1 MPDYP
6 SLSRIG
12 WVIAMRLESEVGLD
26 VSVLEAVLA
35 CGDAEARMTLARQL
49 AALVAGPESPQ
60 IERDQVVP
68 ILLKITTDSDPVV
81 RRVLAVELA
90 NIKNL
95 HADLIFSIIAD
106 EDAIALPFLLQTPA
120 LNAWHMQAILR
131 VGDDGRQAAVAR
143 RKDLTPDAVAY
154 IVKAATAA
162 AVIALLEN
170 RAVKLE
176 AVDVRQIYQ
185 RLGKAGDVVEKL
197 LARPDLPLDIRILQA
212 KRAAVRMR
220 QMMAERN
227 WMPANDASELVADAE
242 EVAILNV
249 LAEASE
255 HERREAMNFL
265 ATQNMLTPSLIVRA
279 ACLGEMQIVSAAL
292 SHLTG
297 QSAARIH
304 ELIATRGASGI
315 KSLVGRSGLP
325 GPCHALLAAASEV
338 ENEARNEG
346 INLDPDAFGRRLLE
360 TLMMQFGALPLKD
373 QAKHIEFVGRFGDD
387 KVRKIARKL
396 KADMLRAA

>member
-1 MPDYP
+1 
-6 SLSRIG
+6 
-12 WVIAMRLESEVGLD
+12 MRLESEVGLD
-26 VSVLEAVLA
+26 ISVLEAVLA

-49 AALVAGPESPQ
+49 AALIADPESSR

-68 ILLKITTDSDPVV
+68 ILLKITTDTDPVV
-81 RRVLAVELA
+81 RRVLARELA
-90 NIKNL
+90 NIENL
-95 HADLIFSIIAD
+95 HADLIFSVIAD

-120 LNAWHMQAILR
+120 LNAWHMQAVLR

-143 RKDLTPDAVAY
+143 RKDVTADAVAY
-154 IVKAATAA
+154 IIKAGTAE
-162 AVIALLEN
+162 AVIAVLGN
-170 RAVKLE
+170 RAVKLKP
-176 AVDVRQIYQ
+176 VDMREIYQ
-185 RLGKAGDVVEKL
+185 RLGKAGEVVEKL
-197 LARPDLPLDIRILQA
+197 LARSDLPLDIRILQA

-227 WMPANDASELVADAE
+227 WMPANDATELVADAE

-255 HERREAMNFL
+255 HERKDAMNFL

-279 ACLGEMQIVSAAL
+279 ACLGEMQIVSSAL

-297 QSAARIH
+297 QPAARIH
-304 ELIATRGASGI
+304 GMIATRGASGI
-315 KSLVGRSGLP
+315 KSLVSRSGLP

-387 KVRKIARKL
+387 KVRKIARQL